1 MTFRNHVNFQIH
13 DSRKEKKKQFVNHA
27 RISFHDFTQ
36 RNNSFHDF
44 TQQKNAIHAFTKTY
58 RGALLVRFIFCREE
72 TLNRKQNN

>member
-13 DSRKEKKKQFVNHA
+13 DSRTEKKKKQFVNHA

-58 RGALLVRFIFCREE
+58 QGALQLDLYFV
-72 TLNRKQNN
+72 NRKH